1 MVLTL
6 EQTTNRPLVDL
17 IPDDGRP
24 DLARVLSMEAQAT
37 DYFRGFHKQC
47 EEEDEY
53 YFGTK
58 KIPVPE
64 GMNIDPVRPA
74 TAFAIVN
81 IATDHV
87 DVNNLAIDVPLM
99 PRSRARAEKLKKYYQ
114 GVWLSIKKPVL
125 RTSVRHAFQYG
136 LGWLSP
142 RYLPNLYPDA
152 PLRSTYD
159 TEEQY
164 KEALGDFQ
172 EKRRIAF
179 PLDCLNINPKNMLW
193 DDSRTGPRWAIY
205 KVQSQVG
212 DLRHQYP
219 EWAKKR
225 GQTSIVNFMEY
236 WDEEWAGFIAD
247 NEWVWGPERHGYGF
261 LPFIPILPANSIDW
275 DADRPEMRY
284 RGILKPVHSLL
295 DAEARVTTQMEAILR
310 KHAWT
315 TLDFS
320 PETSRQAAEDSA
332 DDYDIFS
339 GKNVLNPGVR
349 VSVSPVP
356 PLPPDLIGHL
366 GTVQTMIE
374 EATFPNVVRG
384 IRPKGISAGFA
395 LSVLAGVGKL
405 VFQGVADGTSRAV
418 ERCNSGFAS
427 MVENL
432 IQGPVTVHARSEIHQ
447 FDQTIGPDDIRGYHE
462 NIVTLKAEAPEE
474 REREALLARQLF
486 MAGIISKYEAQ
497 RRAGIVNPLEEQDQ
511 IAAEQL
517 LELLRPEQAE
527 ALKQKLGLAG
537 GGVAAEVAGA
547 VNEGNRFLP
556 NMPQLQRPGEAN
568 NQRARIASRAGQPS
582 VFPQGLSGIEQLGNR
597 LGGPAGGAVGVPS
610 GQTVR

>member
-193 DDSRTGPRWAIY
+193 DDSRTGPRW
-205 KVQSQVG
+205 KFSSPFTPCWTPRRGSQ
-212 DLRHQYP
+212 RR
-219 EWAKKR
+219 WR
-225 GQTSIVNFMEY
+225 
-236 WDEEWAGFIAD
+236 
-247 NEWVWGPERHGYGF
+247 
-261 LPFIPILPANSIDW
+261 PF
-275 DADRPEMRY
+275 
-284 RGILKPVHSLL
+284 
-295 DAEARVTTQMEAILR
+295 
-310 KHAWT
+310 
-315 TLDFS
+315 
-320 PETSRQAAEDSA
+320 
-332 DDYDIFS
+332 
-339 GKNVLNPGVR
+339 
-349 VSVSPVP
+349 
-356 PLPPDLIGHL
+356 
-366 GTVQTMIE
+366 
-374 EATFPNVVRG
+374 
-384 IRPKGISAGFA
+384 
-395 LSVLAGVGKL
+395 
-405 VFQGVADGTSRAV
+405 
-418 ERCNSGFAS
+418 FAS
-427 MVENL
+427 TPGRL
-432 IQGPVTVHARSEIHQ
+432 STS
-447 FDQTIGPDDIRGYHE
+447 
-462 NIVTLKAEAPEE
+462 AP
-474 REREALLARQLF
+474 
-486 MAGIISKYEAQ
+486 
-497 RRAGIVNPLEEQDQ
+497 RRAGRPPRTAPTTTTSS
-511 IAAEQL
+511 AA
-517 LELLRPEQAE
+517 R
-527 ALKQKLGLAG
+527 
-537 GGVAAEVAGA
+537 
-547 VNEGNRFLP
+547 
-556 NMPQLQRPGEAN
+556 
-568 NQRARIASRAGQPS
+568 
-582 VFPQGLSGIEQLGNR
+582 
-597 LGGPAGGAVGVPS
+597 
-610 GQTVR
+610 TC